1 MGLAVGP
8 GAKVQDAPMA
18 QGVEVF
24 RSDLHAPMIIHRN
37 IVLRIILHVLADEH
51 RRYLAGQ
58 GVQGLVGFVPH
69 GDHDDPI
76 HLAADQKGE
85 DLLLQVV
92 IVRGVA
98 DHQIIAPGTSIYLQV
113 GRELAHKGVVE
124 TWDDESHDFGMPF
137 DHGTSHRVGG
147 IPHLLAQLQD
157 ASAGLFT
164 DLGTPRKGAGDRGVG
179 NAGHFCDVF

>member
-113 GRELAHKGVVE
+113 GRELAHKGVVQAGH
-124 TWDDESHDFGMPF
+124 DEPQHVGAPL
-137 DHGTSHRVGG
+137 DHGPGHGVGG
-147 IPHLLAQLQD
+147 VAHLLAELQD
-157 ASAGLFT
+157 APAGLLA